1 MEFTSY
7 DVRWQAT
14 VGGPVQVYVAQAPR
28 EKLDDL
34 LRRAIG
40 VEDLDSVPFLEVW
53 GNHAG
58 GNIHVIR
65 DGGKLP
71 IHSYVVRNKGILAA
85 GSATLLQLVNAQKE
99 AKNKLVPLTK
109 QEQTAKKKAPK
120 QASAKEQDE
129 LYKFEKVSSV
139 TREKFKELK

>member
-14 VGGPVQVYVAQAPR
+14 VGGLVEVYVAQAPR

-34 LRRAIG
+34 LRQAIG
-40 VEDLDSVPFLEVW
+40 VEDLDKVPFLEVW
-53 GNHAG
+53 GTHTS

-71 IHSYVVRNKGILAA
+71 SHSYVVRNKGILAF
-85 GSATLLQLVNAQKE
+85 GSATLLHLMTARKE
-99 AKNKLVPLTK
+99 MKSKPVPLVKEVEQVK
-109 QEQTAKKKAPK
+109 QEHPTDK
-120 QASAKEQDE
+120 SAAE
-129 LYKFEKVSSV
+129 LYKFVKVCSV

>member
-14 VGGPVQVYVAQAPR
+14 AGGPVEVYVAQAPR

-34 LRRAIG
+34 LRQSIG
-40 VEDLDSVPFLEVW
+40 VEDLDKVPFLEVW
-53 GNHAG
+53 GTHTS

-71 IHSYVVRNKGILAA
+71 HHSYVVRNKGILAF
-85 GSATLLQLVNAQKE
+85 GSATLLRLTNAHKEMKGKPVPLVKE
-99 AKNKLVPLTK
+99 A
-109 QEQTAKKKAPK
+109 EQVEQAP
-120 QASAKEQDE
+120 SADKSAVE
-129 LYKFEKVSSV
+129 LYKFVKVCSV
-139 TREKFKELK
+139 TREKLKELK